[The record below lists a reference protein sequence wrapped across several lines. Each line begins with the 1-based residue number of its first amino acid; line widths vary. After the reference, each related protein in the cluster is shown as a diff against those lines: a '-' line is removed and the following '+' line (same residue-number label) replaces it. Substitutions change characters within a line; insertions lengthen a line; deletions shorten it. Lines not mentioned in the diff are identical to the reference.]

1 MPFVMPDL
9 GPVMPE
15 IVMTCLALLILLADL
30 VIKRKE
36 TIAFLSI
43 ASAAIVTY
51 LLAGSAG
58 ITFKGMFIA
67 DNYSLFFKLIFMLN
81 VILTVLISVKYIA
94 IEKVNFGEYYSL
106 ILFSTLGMMLMASAG
121 DLIVLY
127 LGLELMALSAYVL
140 AGFLRH
146 DIKSNE
152 AAIKYFLLGSFA
164 SAFLLYGI
172 SMIYGLTG
180 TTDIYKIG
188 EEVNRLIGESKISTS
203 SPIHPFTHSPLLL
216 SIVMFAAAFSFKIAA
231 VPFHMWAPDVYEGA
245 PTSVTAFMSVGPKA
259 AGFAVLG
266 RVFLTAFDAAR
277 IEWTG
282 ILIPIAALT
291 MAVGNIVAISQT
303 NIKRMLAYSSIA
315 HAGYMLLGIIAGTSE
330 GMASVLNYMLIYA
343 FMNIGAFAVVIMLR
357 SEGFKGDNIS
367 DYEGLAKTHPLAAA
381 LMLVFMFS
389 LTGIPPTAGFMGKFY
404 LFMSAVSAGYVWL
417 AVTAVIFSAISAYFY
432 LRIVM
437 YMYMKEPK
445 AEVQLSAS
453 PGIALAL
460 AITVIAVLVIGVLP
474 SKVISV
480 ARIAAAGF

>member
-1 MPFVMPDL
+1 MTNLAGFLMPDL

-15 IVMTCLALLILLADL
+15 IVMTCLALLILLSEL

-43 ASAAIVTY
+43 VSVAIVTY

-58 ITFKGMFIA
+58 TTFNGMFIA
-67 DNYSLFFKLIFMLN
+67 DGYSLFFKLIFMLN
-81 VILTVLISVKYIA
+81 VVLTVLISVKYIA

-121 DLIVLY
+121 DLITLY
-127 LGLELMALSAYVL
+127 LGLELMALSTYVL

-146 DIKSNE
+146 DVKSNE
-152 AAIKYFLLGSFA
+152 AAMKYFLLGSFA

-180 TTDIYKIG
+180 TTD
-188 EEVNRLIGESKISTS
+188 LHAISS
-203 SPIHPFTHSPLLL
+203 YISQKGL
-216 SIVMFAAAFSFKIAA
+216 SGNPVLTLSMIMFAVAFSFKIAA

-245 PTSVTAFMSVGPKA
+245 PTSITAFMSVGPKA

-266 RVFLTAFDAAR
+266 RVFLTAFGAAR

-282 ILIPIAALT
+282 ILIPIAVLT
-291 MAVGNIVAISQT
+291 MAVGNIAAISQT

-315 HAGYMLLGIIAGTSE
+315 HAGYVLLGIIAGTSE
-330 GMASVLNYMLIYA
+330 GMASILNYLFIYA

-357 SEGFKGDNIS
+357 SDGFKGDNIS

-381 LMLVFMFS
+381 LMLVFMFF
-389 LTGIPPTAGFMGKFY
+389 AHRN
-404 LFMSAVSAGYVWL
+404 
-417 AVTAVIFSAISAYFY
+417 SAYGRVY
-432 LRIVM
+432 
-437 YMYMKEPK
+437 
-445 AEVQLSAS
+445 
-453 PGIALAL
+453 G
-460 AITVIAVLVIGVLP
+460 
-474 SKVISV
+474 
-480 ARIAAAGF
+480 